1 MDLDRFKEEAHHLVD
16 WLTEYYRTIEARPVR
31 AQTAPGTI
39 AAGLPAHAPERPED
53 FRAILADFE
62 RIVMPGITHWQHP
75 RFFAYFPANASPPSV
90 LAEILTAGIAAQCM
104 LWQTSPAA
112 TEMET
117 RILDWLAQLLGLGP
131 NSDAKR
137 WHGVIQ
143 DSASSATLVAILVAR
158 ERATGWRADAEGLRS
173 CPSLAVYTSEQAH
186 SSVEKAVRIAGL
198 GRKALR
204 LVPTDDA
211 FAMRPEALEEL
222 IRADLAADV
231 KPACIVATLGTTGTG
246 GVDPLAAI
254 GAIAKA
260 HDIYLH
266 IDAAWAGTALLLPDT
281 RWMIE
286 GIAHADSFVTN
297 PHKWL
302 GVNFDC
308 SAHYV
313 REPADLVRTLTV
325 NPAYLTGQETGR
337 VIDYRD
343 WGIPLGRRFRALK
356 LWFVLRSYGVEGLQ
370 AMLRRHIDLTTEL
383 ATWIEADPAFEL
395 TSKPSL
401 ALLSFRYRPEG
412 LDEPALDALNTR
424 LVERINDDG
433 RIYLTQTRVR
443 GRVAIRFS
451 IGQTTTERRHVEEGW
466 AVVREIAGAL

>member
-1 MDLDRFKEEAHHLVD
+1 MDLDRFSKEAHGLVD
-16 WLTEYYRTIEARPVR
+16 WMTEYLRTIETRPVR

-39 AAGLPAHAPERPED
+39 ESQLPPSPPQQAED
-53 FRAILADFE
+53 FQAILDDFE

-75 RFFAYFPANASPPSV
+75 RFFAYFPANSSPPSV
-90 LAEILTAGIAAQCM
+90 LAEMLTAAVASQCM

-117 RILDWLAQLLGLGP
+117 RVLDWLAQMLGLG
-131 NSDAKR
+131 AG

-143 DSASSATLVAILVAR
+143 DSASSATLVAVLVAR
-158 ERATGWRADAEGLRS
+158 ERATGWRADDEGLGN
-173 CPSLAVYTSEQAH
+173 CPPLAVYTSAEAH

-204 LVPTDDA
+204 LVPTDAD
-211 FAMRPEALEEL
+211 FAMRPDALEAL
-222 IRADLAADV
+222 IRADLEAGIE
-231 KPACIVATLGTTGTG
+231 PACIVATLGTTGTG
-246 GVDPLAAI
+246 GIDPLAAI
-254 GAIAKA
+254 GEIAKR
-260 HDIYLH
+260 HGIYLH
-266 IDAAWAGTALLLPDT
+266 IDAAWAGSALLLLET
-281 RWMIE
+281 RWMID
-286 GIAHADSFVTN
+286 GIEHADSFVTN

-313 REPADLVRTLTV
+313 RKPDELIRTLTV

-356 LWFVLRSYGVEGLQ
+356 LWLVIRSYGLEGLQ
-370 AMLRRHIDLTTEL
+370 AMLRRHIALTDEL
-383 ATWIEADPAFEL
+383 ASWIAAEPSFEL

-401 ALLSFRYRPEG
+401 ALLSFRYRPQG
-412 LDEPALDALNTR
+412 LDDAALDELNTR
-424 LVERINDDG
+424 LVEKINDDG

-451 IGQTTTERRHVEEGW
+451 IGQTTTERHHVEVGW
-466 AVVREIAGAL
+466 AVVREIAGTL

>member
-1 MDLDRFKEEAHHLVD
+1 MDLDRFQEEAHHLVD
-16 WLTEYYRTIEARPVR
+16 WLTEYRRTIETRPVR

-39 AAGLPAHAPERPED
+39 AAQLPASPPVSPED
-53 FRAILADFE
+53 CRAILDDFE

-75 RFFAYFPANASPPSV
+75 RFFAYFPANATPPAV

-117 RILDWLAQLLGLGP
+117 RILGWLALMLGLGEG
-131 NSDAKR
+131 

-143 DSASSATLVAILVAR
+143 DSASSATLVAVLVGR
-158 ERATGWRADAEGLRS
+158 ERATDWQADDEGLGA
-173 CPSLAVYTSEQAH
+173 CPPLAVYASEEAH

-198 GRKALR
+198 GRQALR
-204 LVPTDDA
+204 LVPTDAD
-211 FAMRPEALEEL
+211 FAMRPEALDAL
-222 IRADLAADV
+222 IRADLEAGIE
-231 KPACIVATLGTTGTG
+231 PACIVATLGTTGTG
-246 GVDPLAAI
+246 GIDPLARI
-254 GAIAKA
+254 GEIAQT

-266 IDAAWAGTALLLPDT
+266 VDAAWAGSALVLPET

-286 GIAHADSFVTN
+286 GLKFADSFVTN

-302 GVNFDC
+302 GVTFDC
-308 SAHYV
+308 SAHFV
-313 REPADLVRTLTV
+313 RKPDELIRTLTV
-325 NPAYLTGQETGR
+325 NPAYLTSQETGR
-337 VIDYRD
+337 VVDYRD

-356 LWFVLRSYGVEGLQ
+356 LWFVLRAYGIEGLE
-370 AMLRRHIDLTTEL
+370 AMLRRHIELTAEL
-383 ATWIEADPAFEL
+383 AGWIEADPAFEL

-401 ALLSFRYRPEG
+401 ALLTFRYRPQG
-412 LDEPALDALNTR
+412 QDDTALDALNTA

-433 RIYLTQTRVR
+433 RIYLTQTRIR

-451 IGQTTTERRHVEEGW
+451 IGQTDTERAHVETGW
-466 AVVREIAGAL
+466 AVVREIAQTL